1 MTSLCRSSRTALDAI
16 SVRHY
21 SIETNSPTLDGLK
34 HFILFHNKRHP
45 LNWRTGSTRFLS
57 HSRQSQVPPLRNHAG
72 RICFFIRVS
81 TSLDWMDNIQRAKKP
96 IRLPLVFT
104 REEVRAILIHLEGSK
119 WIVGALLYGAG
130 LRLLECLRLRVK
142 DIDFGYKQI
151 TVRDGK
157 GAKDRITMLPASVEE
172 PFQHHLT
179 KVRALHELDLREG
192 YGEVF
197 LPNALARKYSNA
209 APEWGWQY
217 VFPAAKRSV
226 DPRSTA
232 VRRHHIPESV
242 IQKAVKAAI
251 RKAGLAKPGS
261 CHTFRHSFATHLLED
276 GYDIR
281 TVQELLGH
289 KDVRHGSRHTPHK
302 GGTGVEADRS
312 PNSMKL
318 RIGSLTRNSN
328 QTQNQKYKLETEL
341 GTSYI
346 SADS

>member
-1 MTSLCRSSRTALDAI
+1 MPKLLEQARDAI
-16 SVRHY
+16 RVRHY
-21 SIETNSPTLDGLK
+21 SIRTEQSYLRWMK

-45 LNWRTGSTRFLS
+45 AEMGEPEVTAFLS
-57 HSRQSQVPPLRNHAG
+57 HLAVNRQ
-72 RICFFIRVS
+72 VS
-81 TSLDWMDNIQRAKKP
+81 SSTQNQALAAILFLYKEVLKHPLDWMDNIQRAKKP

-157 GAKDRITMLPASVEE
+157 GARDRITMLPASVEE

-192 YGEVF
+192 FGEVF
-197 LPNALARKYSNA
+197 LPNALARKYPNA
-209 APEWGWQY
+209 AGEWAWQY

-226 DPRSTA
+226 DPRSNA

-242 IQKAVKAAI
+242 IQKSVKAAI
-251 RKAGLAKPGS
+251 RKAGIAKPGS
-261 CHTFRHSFATHLLED
+261 CHTFRHSFATHLLES

-289 KDVRHGSRHTPHK
+289 KDVTTTMIYTHVLNK
-302 GGTGVEADRS
+302 GGKGVRS
-312 PNSMKL
+312 PIDQL
-318 RIGSLTRNSN
+318 YL
-328 QTQNQKYKLETEL
+328 L
-341 GTSYI
+341 
-346 SADS
+346 